1 MHNWDLFF
9 KFYLFVM
16 QILENFK
23 FVESY
28 FFLLKKQIKKIYLFG
43 SSQNWSDNS
52 PVIFFFKM
60 NKASTIEKIYINATC
75 KNGGKAIKVSQ
86 RPFRYILCKKMWPRI
101 CMKVAEDLN
110 YKLTKFPI
118 SRHNFYW
125 VNQWFYSENFVLVII
140 FLGIIFFQ
148 WLFFFNRCFSNV

>member
-1 MHNWDLFF
+1 
-9 KFYLFVM
+9 M

-28 FFLLKKQIKKIYLFG
+28 FFLLKNKLKKYTCLNQVKIDLTIH
-43 SSQNWSDNS
+43 QW
-52 PVIFFFKM
+52 FFFKM
-60 NKASTIEKIYINATC
+60 NKASTTIEKIYINATC

-148 WLFFFNRCFSNV
+148 WLFFLIGVFPMCSDLFYTFIGITLT